1 MICYSQ
7 EYDRNEFSLTYA
19 LSNNIAKEMVYQSW
33 EFDVKSL
40 GTSQSQICIVFAE
53 AEGAWTIYWLADP
66 KDSSKYIFYEWVYKV
81 IVAVSIT
88 PLYNKFDN

>member
-1 MICYSQ
+1 
-7 EYDRNEFSLTYA
+7 
-19 LSNNIAKEMVYQSW
+19 MVYQSW

-88 PLYNKFDN
+88 PLYNKYNNSSKNIHVRIDGYFKERDRDGI